1 MIKFFRKTRQNLIN
15 EGKTAK
21 YVKYAI
27 GEIILVVIGIMIAL
41 SLNNWN
47 TDNANKKIVYKN
59 SKTLIQNL
67 EKDSVY
73 IEEKIL
79 KIQAQEDELF
89 NLQERL
95 SSREATVDTLLKIAR
110 YEFNPLT
117 PTINFK
123 NENTYKTMVLSGEIN
138 LFDSDLTQAI
148 YDLYRKHEYFETIS
162 EDNFKSYVEAIQ
174 NYQESFPIKNR
185 NNTINGPLQD
195 MLWQD
200 VNAKELIAKFNKLT
214 VSKRIGYERKAGLE
228 DLLKGNSALLVE
240 LRKLKTDDKILQ
252 KNKI

>member
-117 PTINFK
+117 PTINF
-123 NENTYKTMVLSGEIN
+123 I
-138 LFDSDLTQAI
+138 
-148 YDLYRKHEYFETIS
+148 
-162 EDNFKSYVEAIQ
+162 
-174 NYQESFPIKNR
+174 
-185 NNTINGPLQD
+185 
-195 MLWQD
+195 
-200 VNAKELIAKFNKLT
+200 ELHT
-214 VSKRIGYERKAGLE
+214 
-228 DLLKGNSALLVE
+228 
-240 LRKLKTDDKILQ
+240 
-252 KNKI
+252 